1 MFVIGLD
8 LGQRHNHSA
17 IVMVEK
23 PARHPV
29 STMPRDLVVR
39 MAQRIPLGMA
49 YPEIVEVMRY
59 VTAMANDAGRA
70 PWEGATKL
78 VVDATG
84 LGRPVVELLR
94 RARLECEVVAVRS
107 RGATGSITGQ
117 ASAVR

>member
-8 LGQRHNHSA
+8 LGQRHDHSA

-49 YPEIVEVMRY
+49 YAEIVEVMRH
-59 VTAMANDAGRA
+59 VTAMNAAGRA
-70 PWEGATKL
+70 PWEGATRL